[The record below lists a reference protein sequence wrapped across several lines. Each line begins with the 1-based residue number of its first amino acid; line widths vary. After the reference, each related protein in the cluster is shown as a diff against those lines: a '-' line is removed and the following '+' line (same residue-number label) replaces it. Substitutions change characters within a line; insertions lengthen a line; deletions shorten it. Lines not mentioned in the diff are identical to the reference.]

1 MPYHSLF
8 VNEKAT
14 MNTNHLLTQSI
25 PKLQQ
30 VYIIYIIK
38 MQIINKPKN
47 NPKEWIITN
56 NCKLKIITL
65 NNSHFETINQK

>member
-1 MPYHSLF
+1 M
-8 VNEKAT
+8 E
-14 MNTNHLLTQSI
+14 
-25 PKLQQ
+25 
-30 VYIIYIIK
+30 
-38 MQIINKPKN
+38 IINKPKN